1 MIRGDGE
8 ENVGREGERKE
19 DVVLHFSSHVSAE
32 EGTGLG
38 DHISRPS
45 EGGLLSGAVV
55 SAPSAV
61 AVGLKEMSWRQGK
74 FAKSK
79 LGPLL
84 S

>member
-1 MIRGDGE
+1 MIRGGGVGE

-45 EGGLLSGAVV
+45 DGGLPYG
-55 SAPSAV
+55 
-61 AVGLKEMSWRQGK
+61 GLRT
-74 FAKSK
+74 
-79 LGPLL
+79 LGCRGRTEGDELEARKICKI
-84 S
+84 